1 MKLIVKWME
10 LQKLKQKLKQT
21 NKQTP
26 HSELPRTPKTNI
38 VFISLYLDIRFKG
51 LKKGMQKLGWRE
63 EFFEDLEII

>member
-1 MKLIVKWME
+1 MDGTTKTKT
-10 LQKLKQKLKQT
+10 KTKT

-26 HSELPRTPKTNI
+26 HSELPRTLNTNI